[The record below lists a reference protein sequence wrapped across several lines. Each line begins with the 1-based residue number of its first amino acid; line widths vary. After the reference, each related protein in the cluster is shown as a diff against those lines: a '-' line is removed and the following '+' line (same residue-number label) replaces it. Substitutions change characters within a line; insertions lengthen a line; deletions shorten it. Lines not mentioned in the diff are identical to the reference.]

1 MMQPTWSNLHDFS
14 SLRERRASL
23 FCLIAQ
29 LELISIAE
37 ESCKNSL
44 SSNLLGSGVFDAA
57 NRRISLLDSAI
68 DSLLAVYPSLY
79 GGEPF

>member
-1 MMQPTWSNLHDFS
+1 MNRKPMQFLDCS
-14 SLRERRASL
+14 SLRKRRSAL
-23 FCLIAQ
+23 FHLIAQ
-29 LELISIAE
+29 LELIAAAE
-37 ESCKNSL
+37 DAHKKSL
-44 SSNLLGSGVFDAA
+44 GDSRLHPDAYTAA